1 MAVISK
7 LKGILFG
14 RYLWVTNTASGGILL
29 AAGDLIQQT
38 IEHSK
43 TSGGKKKNK
52 ERYDW
57 KRSGR
62 MMAIG
67 LTLGLPHH
75 FWYKFL
81 DHAIPGASLL
91 CVGKKILLD
100 QTIFSPFNN
109 VSFFM
114 GAGLLEGN
122 TTRQAWDEL
131 KSKFLMVYKT
141 DCSVWPPAQFI
152 NFFYV
157 SPVYRVLYV
166 NVLTV
171 GWNVFLSYAKYFD
184 KANIRVESDLPAI
197 AMPL

>member
-14 RYLWVTNTASGGILL
+14 RYLWVTNTLSGGLL
-29 AAGDLIQQT
+29 LSTGDLIQQT

-43 TSGGKKKNK
+43 KSGHKKTNA
-52 ERYDW
+52 EPYDW

-81 DHAIPGASLL
+81 DRVIPGAALL
-91 CVGKKILLD
+91 SVGKKILLD

-122 TTRQAWDEL
+122 TVRQSWDEL
-131 KSKFLMVYKT
+131 RAKFVMVYK
-141 DCSVWPPAQFI
+141 
-152 NFFYV
+152 
-157 SPVYRVLYV
+157 
-166 NVLTV
+166 V
-171 GWNVFLSYAKYFD
+171 GLFHILCMLD
-184 KANIRVESDLPAI
+184 KVDIERSRRNSIVTSRSKFS
-197 AMPL
+197 